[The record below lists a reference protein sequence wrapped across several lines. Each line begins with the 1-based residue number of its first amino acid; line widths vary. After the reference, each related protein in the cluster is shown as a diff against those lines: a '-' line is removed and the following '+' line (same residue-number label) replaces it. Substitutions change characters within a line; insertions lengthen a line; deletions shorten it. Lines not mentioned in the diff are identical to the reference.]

1 MTMTKRIALAVL
13 IPMMLLLGT
22 GCLPAWVAA
31 SSGLGFLLGQ
41 GSVQSTTMQECFLNG
56 EPIDCSALQ

>member
-1 MTMTKRIALAVL
+1 MLKRIALAVL
-13 IPMMLLLGT
+13 IPMMLLPGT

-41 GSVQSTTMQECFLNG
+41 GSVQTITTQECFLNG
-56 EPIDCSALQ
+56 APVDCSALQ